1 MTDGVLIAFRGL
13 LGVVDG
19 PGGRVA
25 AGRPRAVLTVLSR
38 AGSLPMSCR
47 YTAQP
52 RPAPDSWLPSVWTF
66 AGYTQPSPRAW
77 WYDPATASPTNGIQ
91 TGQSAWVP
99 RDGACPE
106 SSAT

>member
-1 MTDGVLIAFRGL
+1 MAGRVLVALCGL

-25 AGRPRAVLTVLSR
+25 AGLPRAVLTVLSR
-38 AGSLPMSCR
+38 TGSLPMSCR
-47 YTAQP
+47 YAAQLS
-52 RPAPDSWLPSVWTF
+52 PAPDSWLPSVCTC
-66 AGYTQPSPRAW
+66 AGYTQPSPSTW
-77 WYDPATASPTNGIQ
+77 WYGPATALPGNGIQ

-106 SSAT
+106 ISAM